1 MRIAAHVGRARRLRI
16 GVWVVALVT
25 LASIGC
31 GGGGGSAPPA
41 ANNPGVSAAGSN
53 APTPPT
59 TTPGPKPQGGPTPGG
74 GGPGGGDLG
83 HAPEIDP
90 KTAVAALLLLGC
102 ATLMVV
108 DTRRRPCPSS
118 CA

>member
-1 MRIAAHVGRARRLRI
+1 MRIAARFGRPRQLRI
-16 GVWVVALVT
+16 GLWVVALLT

-31 GGGGGSAPPA
+31 GGGGGGGPPA
-41 ANNPGVSAAGSN
+41 AANPGVSAAGMN
-53 APTPPT
+53 APVTPTPKPGPSAGPTPPA
-59 TTPGPKPQGGPTPGG
+59 
-74 GGPGGGDLG
+74 GPGGGDLG

-90 KTAVAALLLLGC
+90 KSAAAALLLLGC